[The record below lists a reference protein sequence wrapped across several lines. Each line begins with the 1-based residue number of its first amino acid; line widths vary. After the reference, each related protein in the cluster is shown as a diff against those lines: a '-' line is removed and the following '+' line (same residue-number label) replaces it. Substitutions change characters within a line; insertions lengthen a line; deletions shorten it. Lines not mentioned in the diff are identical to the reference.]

1 MQCSPDD
8 IRIRRGD
15 TRQIGILVDEANGTP
30 SSIGGAAV
38 RWSYGPTPTRMISAK
53 TEQDDEVEIVDVT
66 INGVS
71 RKVVRRTLT
80 STETMGLKA
89 FETYYFVC
97 RLTFGDAPETVE
109 AGTFLVEPYQGDV

>member
-15 TRQIGILVDEANGTP
+15 TRQIDILVDEVNGTP
-30 SSIGGAAV
+30 SSIGGAEV
-38 RWSYGPTPTRMISAK
+38 RWSYGPSPTRMISAK
-53 TEQDDEVEIVDVT
+53 TEQDAEVSIVDVT
-66 INGVS
+66 VNGVA
-71 RKVVRRTLT
+71 RKAVRRVLT
-80 STETMGLKA
+80 TTETMTLKA

-109 AGTFLVEPYQGDV
+109 SGTFLVEPYQGDV